1 MEVLLVS
8 KIPTIPKK
16 YANQQVIYRMPSG
29 VKDKYGKQTQ
39 VDTIINNCVV
49 QQETIYSGT
58 NNGRQVVANAVIFL
72 YADVTNPMPKL
83 DKTSQGNKIIFEGV
97 EYTIQ
102 RIVDNRNPSN
112 NEVWSYEVELRSG
125 GIVMA
130 IKLDFDRANHI
141 MASSNKKS
149 SQFKAANQAMMAME
163 RFVPKS
169 DIQKQ
174 NRLRTA
180 SNVSNDGEHI
190 IYTMPYARAQFFGVI
205 NGSQIRNYTTPGTSS
220 RWDKRL
226 IGDKS
231 LMKTVTDVYVKEL
244 MK

>member
-1 MEVLLVS
+1 
-8 KIPTIPKK
+8 
-16 YANQQVIYRMPSG
+16 
-29 VKDKYGKQTQ
+29 
-39 VDTIINNCVV
+39 
-49 QQETIYSGT
+49 
-58 NNGRQVVANAVIFL
+58 
-72 YADVTNPMPKL
+72 
-83 DKTSQGNKIIFEGV
+83 
-97 EYTIQ
+97 
-102 RIVDNRNPSN
+102 
-112 NEVWSYEVELRSG
+112 
-125 GIVMA
+125 MA

-141 MASSNKKS
+141 MAGANKKA

-169 DIQKQ
+169 DMQKQ

-226 IGDKS
+226 IGDKA

>member
-1 MEVLLVS
+1 
-8 KIPTIPKK
+8 
-16 YANQQVIYRMPSG
+16 
-29 VKDKYGKQTQ
+29 
-39 VDTIINNCVV
+39 
-49 QQETIYSGT
+49 
-58 NNGRQVVANAVIFL
+58 
-72 YADVTNPMPKL
+72 
-83 DKTSQGNKIIFEGV
+83 
-97 EYTIQ
+97 
-102 RIVDNRNPSN
+102 
-112 NEVWSYEVELRSG
+112 
-125 GIVMA
+125 MA

-169 DIQKQ
+169 DMQKQ
-174 NRLRTA
+174 NRLRTV
-180 SNVSNDGEHI
+180 SSVSNDGEHI

-205 NGSQIRNYTTPGTSS
+205 NGSQIRNYMTPGTSS

>member
-1 MEVLLVS
+1 
-8 KIPTIPKK
+8 
-16 YANQQVIYRMPSG
+16 
-29 VKDKYGKQTQ
+29 
-39 VDTIINNCVV
+39 
-49 QQETIYSGT
+49 
-58 NNGRQVVANAVIFL
+58 
-72 YADVTNPMPKL
+72 
-83 DKTSQGNKIIFEGV
+83 
-97 EYTIQ
+97 
-102 RIVDNRNPSN
+102 
-112 NEVWSYEVELRSG
+112 
-125 GIVMA
+125 MA

-141 MASSNKKS
+141 MAGANKKA

-169 DIQKQ
+169 DKQKQ

-226 IGDKS
+226 TGDKA